1 MINGPAMSRFLRF
14 ILASVFGLSVLLLLF
29 LWSERPILQGFDNIA
44 LVNAEKANEAVTTL
58 LTRNVFLP
66 LLESRGTELIT
77 APLSAEDFATLN
89 AQVSAFLAGTYARKV
104 KLINANGVI
113 VYSTDARELGEDYS
127 GSDGVIRALR
137 GTPTTERDVEDE
149 IIGVTGPERDVW
161 VMGSYVPLYD
171 GAGAAI
177 GAAEIY
183 SNYTSSYEF
192 LLQESDRARSAL
204 VIGFGAAAVIMLAA
218 IWVVVHSGSGPVRQS
233 E

>member
-1 MINGPAMSRFLRF
+1 MSRFLRF

-29 LWSERPILQGFDNIA
+29 LWSERPILRGFDNIA
-44 LVNAEKANEAVTTL
+44 LVNAENANEAVTVL

-66 LLESRGTELIT
+66 FLESRGAEVIT
-77 APLSAEDFATLN
+77 VPLSAEDFAALH
-89 AQVSAFLAGTYARKV
+89 AQASAFLAGTYARKV
-104 KLINANGVI
+104 KLINARGVI
-113 VYSTDARELGEDYS
+113 VYSADVRELGEDYS

-137 GTPTTERDVEDE
+137 GTPSTERSFEEE

-161 VMGSYVPLYD
+161 VMSSYVPLYD

-177 GAAEIY
+177 GVAEIY

-204 VIGFGAAAVIMLAA
+204 VIGFGAAAVFMLAA
-218 IWVVVHSGSGPVRQS
+218 IWVVVQTGSGPVRQS

>member
-1 MINGPAMSRFLRF
+1 MTRFLRF
-14 ILASVFGLSVLLLLF
+14 ILASVFGLSVLVLLF
-29 LWSERPILQGFDNIA
+29 LWSERPILRGFDNIA
-44 LVNAEKANEAVTTL
+44 LINAENANEAVTAL

-66 LLESRGTELIT
+66 FLESRGAEVIT
-77 APLSAEDFATLN
+77 APLSAEDFASLN
-89 AQVSAFLAGTYARKV
+89 AQVSAFLTGTYARKV
-104 KLINANGVI
+104 KLINASGVI
-113 VYSTDARELGEDYS
+113 VYSTDVRELGEDYS

-137 GTPTTERDVEDE
+137 GSPSTERGFEEE

-161 VMGSYVPLYD
+161 VMSSYVPLYD

-204 VIGFGAAAVIMLAA
+204 VIGFGAAAVFMLAA
-218 IWVVVHSGSGPVRQS
+218 IWVVVHTGSGPVRQS